1 MIVSQMNKIKK
12 SDAGFTLV
20 EILIAISIF
29 AIGMLAIASMQISG
43 LQGNATANA
52 LSGAAAW
59 GADRVE
65 TLIALPYDH
74 ADLDPGVV
82 KTATEGRYTIE
93 WLVVEGVPLDNVKTI
108 AVTVKWTDRNL
119 AKQLVL
125 NYYKVNI

>member
-1 MIVSQMNKIKK
+1 MIVSQLNKIKK
-12 SDAGFTLV
+12 SDAGFTLI

-29 AIGMLAIASMQISG
+29 AVGMLAVASMQISG
-43 LQGNATANA
+43 LQGNATANV

-93 WLVVEGVPLDNVKTI
+93 WQVTEGVPLDNVKTI
-108 AVTVKWTDRNL
+108 AVTVRWTDRNL

-125 NYYKVNI
+125 NYYKVDI

>member
-1 MIVSQMNKIKK
+1 MIVSQLNKIKK
-12 SDAGFTLV
+12 SEAGFTLL

-29 AIGMLAIASMQISG
+29 AVGMLAVASMQISG
-43 LQGNATANA
+43 LQGNATANV

-93 WLVVEGVPLDNVKTI
+93 WQVTEGVPLDNIKTI

-125 NYYKVNI
+125 NYYKVDI

>member
-1 MIVSQMNKIKK
+1 MIVSQMNKINK
-12 SDAGFTLV
+12 SEAGFTLV
-20 EILIAISIF
+20 EVLIAISIF
-29 AIGMLAIASMQISG
+29 AVGMLAVASMQISG
-43 LQGNATANA
+43 LQGYAAAND

-82 KTATEGRYTIE
+82 KSATEGRYTIE
-93 WLVVEGVPLDNVKTI
+93 WQVTEGVPLDNIKTI
-108 AVTVKWTDRNL
+108 AVTVRWTDRNL

-125 NYYKVNI
+125 NYYKVDI